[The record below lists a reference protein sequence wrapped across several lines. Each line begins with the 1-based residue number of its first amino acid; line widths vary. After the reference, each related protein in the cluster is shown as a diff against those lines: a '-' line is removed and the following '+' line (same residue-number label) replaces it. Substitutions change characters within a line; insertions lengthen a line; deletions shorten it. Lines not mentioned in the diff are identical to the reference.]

1 VEKRR
6 IFVYLAW
13 RIWQSVLRLAVRGNS
28 ISGRV
33 VRRQRVPVF
42 EGHRLP
48 STASRLGHTIGE
60 LSWNNAYFCV
70 FSVAVMAKCFEAC
83 G

>member
-1 VEKRR
+1 V
-6 IFVYLAW
+6 A
-13 RIWQSVLRLAVRGNS
+13 S
-28 ISGRV
+28 IAV
-33 VRRQRVPVF
+33 VRK
-42 EGHRLP
+42 
-48 STASRLGHTIGE
+48 STGHTIGE